1 MGEGWRCGCRVVRV
15 RGGWGVM
22 GWNLEL
28 FGRTGGVVERGCI
41 CVVGGGW
48 WLLLGS
54 CWEIR
59 QGCDEGYQIGRLQL
73 GG

>member
-1 MGEGWRCGCRVVRV
+1 
-15 RGGWGVM
+15 M